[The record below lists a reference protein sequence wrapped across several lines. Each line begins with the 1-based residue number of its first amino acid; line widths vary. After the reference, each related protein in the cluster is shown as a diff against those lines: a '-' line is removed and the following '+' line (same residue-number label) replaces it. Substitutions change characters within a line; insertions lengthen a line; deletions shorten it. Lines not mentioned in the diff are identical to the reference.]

1 MAPSEPVPS
10 VRESELRKLQHHR
23 EAIRAGALIPEAD
36 LAPRLI
42 ACADM
47 HTAARERA
55 QTHAADFVKRARAEA
70 SRSSL
75 IDKFLLEYG
84 LSTSEGVTLMR
95 LAEALLRTPD
105 AATADALIKDKVEA
119 GDWRAHVGKSPFPLV
134 NISTR
139 ALMLTAAW
147 LDDMEAKDPLRRIVG
162 ATKDLLDRLGDP
174 TIRGAVGQAMRIMGE
189 HFVLGQTIEE
199 AIDRSRAFAARGYAF
214 SYDMLGEAAL
224 TAADADRFHRDYSHA
239 IAALSAAAQ
248 SDDVRANPGIS
259 VKLSALHPRYEHPKA
274 ERVRADLGPRL
285 KELALAAK
293 RGRLGFNIDAE
304 EADRLD
310 LSLDLIEV
318 LARDPDLA
326 GWDGF
331 GVVVQA
337 YQRRALDVVEWLAA
351 LARETNRKIMV
362 RLVKG
367 AYWDAEIK
375 RAQVMG
381 LESYPVYT
389 RKTLTDVSYIA
400 CARLLLRH
408 ADVLYPQFAT
418 HNALSATLVAE
429 MADSGA
435 SYEFQRLH
443 GMGEALHDRLIEGGA
458 RSRIYAPVGG
468 HKELLPY
475 LVRRLLENGAN
486 SSFVNQLFD
495 PDLAIDT
502 IVADPIAELER
513 LEAIA
518 NPDITSPRDQ
528 FAGERLAALGLD
540 ETDHATA
547 ERLARAAEWRAPA
560 VPPSPVVAFDIH
572 TETLPG
578 RDIQNPA
585 DLDRH
590 LATVREAD
598 GPLVN
603 RALAA
608 AIAAAPRWA
617 ARPSSDRAAILRKAA
632 ALLEARYDDF
642 IRLAV
647 NEAGKTLPD
656 AIAEVREAVDFL
668 RYYADRAEDLPGAP
682 LGVVA
687 CISPWNFP
695 LAIFLGQIS
704 AALVAGNTVIAKPA
718 EQTPLIAIEGAKLL
732 LEAGVPAGALQL
744 LPGDGPNVGAPL
756 VADKRIAG
764 VVFTGSTAVAQSINR
779 TLAERASQRPALI
792 AETGGINAMIIDST
806 ALMEQAVADVIASA
820 FQSAG
825 QRCSACRLVAV
836 QADVADRFFDMLA
849 GAMAELSVD
858 DPARLSTD
866 VGPLIDAEA
875 HADITAYVAKMKA
888 SARVIFEAPAPKD
901 GRGHFIAPIA
911 FEIDAIDDMTREV
924 FGPVLHV
931 AQYQADALENVLTK
945 INALGY
951 GLTMGLHSRID
962 DTMEAVAARARVG
975 NLYVNRNQIGAVVGV
990 QPFGGERLSGTGPKA
1005 GGPHYLEALRRPVSS
1020 DAAASTNEPET
1031 QAVDA
1036 DGETAMLSQRMRM
1049 IEDAFDRWR
1058 IAPDRADRLHKAAIA
1073 AKAAN
1078 NAAAARVL
1086 SAAAKIARETA
1097 SPIELPGP
1105 TGEANTLSLRP
1116 RGLVLCLGGA
1126 PGVIENQLAKALG
1139 VGDAVAA
1146 DERVT
1151 TSIAEALASAAG
1163 VKDIALALPLQSGA
1177 PRDILTAPTLAAV
1190 AFDGPENEAR
1200 ALLRI
1205 LAARDGPLIPLLSGD
1220 DPNWKYG
1227 VERTL
1232 TINVTAAGGDV
1243 RLLSLPG

>member
-1 MAPSEPVPS
+1 MTPSAPAQTQERPAPEDAAAF
-10 VRESELRKLQHHR
+10 RAAL
-23 EAIRAGALIPEAD
+23 RAGTLTPESD
-36 LAPRLI
+36 LAPKLVASAGLSAETR
-42 ACADM
+42 A
-47 HTAARERA
+47 RA
-55 QTHAADFVKRARAEA
+55 QEKAADFVRRARAEA
-70 SRSSL
+70 GRSSL

-119 GDWRAHVGKSPFPLV
+119 GDWGAHVGKSPFPLV

-139 ALMLTAAW
+139 ALMMTAAW

-162 ATKDLLDRLGDP
+162 ATKAMLDRLGDP
-174 TIRGAVGQAMRIMGE
+174 TIRAAVGQAMRIMGE
-189 HFVLGQTIEE
+189 HFVLGQTMEE
-199 AIDRSRAFAARGYAF
+199 ALDRSKSFAARGYLF

-224 TAADADRFHRDYSHA
+224 TAADADRFYEDYAQA
-239 IAALSAAAQ
+239 IDALAAAAA
-248 SDDVRANPGIS
+248 SDDVRDNPGIS
-259 VKLSALHPRYEHPKA
+259 VKLSALHPRYEYGQRERAVA
-274 ERVRADLGPRL
+274 ELVPRL
-285 KELALAAK
+285 KELALAARK
-293 RGRLGFNIDAE
+293 GGLGFNIDAE

-310 LSLDLIEV
+310 ISLDIIDA
-318 LARDPDLA
+318 LARDPDLS

-331 GVVVQA
+331 GVVAQA
-337 YQRRALDVVEWLAA
+337 YQRRAMDLVGWLAA
-351 LARETNRKIMV
+351 LAREADRKIMV

-389 RKTLTDVSYIA
+389 RKTLTDVSYLA
-400 CARLLLRH
+400 CARLLLRN

-418 HNALSATLVAE
+418 HNALSASLVAE
-429 MADSGA
+429 MAEAGA
-435 SYEFQRLH
+435 AYEFQRLH

-495 PDLAIDT
+495 PDLSIDA
-502 IVADPIAELER
+502 IVADPIAELEG
-513 LEAIA
+513 LDPVA
-518 NPDITSPRDQ
+518 NPDIPAPRDQ
-528 FAGERLAALGLD
+528 FSGERLAALGLD

-547 ERLARAAEWRAPA
+547 DSLTRAAEWRDMDETPAPL
-560 VPPSPVVAFDIH
+560 VAFDID
-572 TETLPG
+572 TDGLPS
-578 RDIQNPA
+578 REVRNPA
-585 DLDRH
+585 DLDRR

-598 GPLVN
+598 APLVE
-603 RALAA
+603 RAIAA
-608 AIAAAPRWA
+608 AVAAAPRWG
-617 ARPSSDRAAILRKAA
+617 ARPASDRALALRKAA
-632 ALLEARYDDF
+632 RRLEARYDDF

-668 RYYADRAEDLPGAP
+668 RYYANRAEGLDGAP

-695 LAIFLGQIS
+695 LAIFLGQVS
-704 AALVAGNTVIAKPA
+704 AALAAGNAVIAKPA

-732 LEAGVPAGALQL
+732 RDAGVPDGVLQL
-744 LPGDGPNVGAPL
+744 LPGDGPSVGAPL

-779 TLAERASQRPALI
+779 TLAARTGARPALV

-825 QRCSACRLVAV
+825 QRCSACRLVVV
-836 QADVADRFFDMLA
+836 QSDVADRFFAMLA
-849 GAMAELSVD
+849 GAMAELSVG
-858 DPARLSTD
+858 DPALLSTD
-866 VGPLIDAEA
+866 VGPLIDDEA
-875 HADITAYVAKMKA
+875 HADIAGYVAKMKS
-888 SARVIFEAPAPKD
+888 SARFIAEAPLPENVQ
-901 GRGHFIAPIA
+901 GHFISPIA
-911 FEIDAIDDMTREV
+911 FEIGSVDDLEREA

-931 AQYQADALENVLTK
+931 ARYEGDALQNVIGK
-945 INALGY
+945 INGLGY

-962 DTMEAVAARARVG
+962 DVMELVSARARVG

-1005 GGPHYLEALRRPVSS
+1005 GGPHYLDALRRPS
-1020 DAAASTNEPET
+1020 ANASPSEQMTGAHPAINRT
-1031 QAVDA
+1031 
-1036 DGETAMLSQRMRM
+1036 GETTMLSQRTQ
-1049 IEDAFDRWR
+1049 IIDAAFERWR
-1058 IAPDRADRLHKAAIA
+1058 AAPDRADRLHRAALSAKGAGDAEA
-1073 AKAAN
+1073 AKML
-1078 NAAAARVL
+1078 NAA
-1086 SAAAKIARETA
+1086 SSIAREAAAPTD
-1097 SPIELPGP
+1097 LPGP

-1116 RGLVLCLGGA
+1116 RGLVLCLGGSGGA
-1126 PGVIENQLAKALG
+1126 AAAQIEKALG
-1139 VGDAVAA
+1139 VGDVVIADDRLITGIAA
-1146 DERVT
+1146 
-1151 TSIAEALASAAG
+1151 ALADDPLAR
-1163 VKDIALALPLQSGA
+1163 DIALGVPLQGGA
-1177 PRDILTAPTLAAV
+1177 APDLLSAPSLAAV
-1190 AFDGPENEAR
+1190 AYDGPPEETA
-1200 ALLRI
+1200 ALAAA
-1205 LAARDGPLIPLLSGD
+1205 LAARAGPIAPILSGA
-1220 DPNWKYG
+1220 DPVWRYC